1 MKFKFPKLPNLPKLP
16 KFPKL
21 SKPRKLFHIP
31 HLSKIKIKPVRKSL
45 IFLFRHKA
53 AVVISV
59 IIVSFVSLA
68 MWYRGYLLSKM
79 DTSEKRTNS
88 DIFYYHAQNN
98 PLPTLALP
106 TTPEV
111 NLHVL
116 GSADYS
122 APVYKSPIIHT
133 SPYPTLPPLPTLVP
147 VPTSSSNSS
156 SNNGTNT
163 GNPNCS
169 TGTGEAN
176 SWYSDVYPNPPI
188 NTTTGSVEMVVVL
201 RDCNK
206 QTVQVDDTL
215 KISLSSGDQNT
226 KINGNSLPYTLTA
239 QNGQAS
245 FYVSS
250 QTSGTVTLV
259 VQDTTKSFTITD
271 INNHNPSITFSNNAS
286 GNSNC
291 NSGAGVANAWYSDVY
306 PASPQNT
313 NVGSSV
319 TFSVVIRDCNKN
331 QVSTSDN
338 LAISQTSNDSGLKI
352 NGSSPPVSI
361 TASNGQ
367 ASFSVSSPNAGTINL
382 SVSDTSNSF
391 GITDVNN
398 HNPSVVFNSISN
410 TSPSS
415 TPIPTSGNQT
425 TNPTSTP
432 LPQPTQ
438 GTAPTSTP
446 AVTSQTSSPT
456 PAPSPTQTQNPTPTS
471 RL

>member
-206 QTVQVDDTL
+206 QTAQVDDTL

-245 FYVSS
+245 FYISS
-250 QTSGTVTLV
+250 QTSGTVTLM

-271 INNHNPSITFSNNAS
+271 INNHNPSITFSNNSS

-306 PASPQNT
+306 PASPVSANT
-313 NVGSSV
+313 GSSV

-331 QVSTSDN
+331 TVSSNENIT
-338 LAISQTSNDSGLKI
+338 ISQSSNDSSLTI
-352 NGSSPPVSI
+352 NGSKPPI
-361 TASNGQ
+361 NLTAQNGQ
-367 ASFSVSSPNAGTINL
+367 VSFSVSSQNSGTVSL
-382 SVSDTSNSF
+382 SVQDTSSSF
-391 GITDVNN
+391 TVTDQNN
-398 HNPSVVFNSISN
+398 HSPSVAF
-410 TSPSS
+410 SS
-415 TPIPTSGNQT
+415 
-425 TNPTSTP
+425 
-432 LPQPTQ
+432 L
-438 GTAPTSTP
+438 
-446 AVTSQTSSPT
+446 TSS
-456 PAPSPTQTQNPTPTS
+456 NPTPTS
-471 RL
+471 ASNNNTNPTVTSIPSNPTAVSPTNTPVPTSQPTQEPSSPTPVPTSSVTTNPSPTR